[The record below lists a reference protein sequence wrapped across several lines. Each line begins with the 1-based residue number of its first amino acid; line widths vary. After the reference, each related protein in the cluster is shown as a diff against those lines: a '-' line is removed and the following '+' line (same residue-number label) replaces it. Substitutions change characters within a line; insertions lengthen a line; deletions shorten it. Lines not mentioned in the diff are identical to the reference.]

1 MLVDHSPLSCG
12 FLSTYPPT
20 QCGLASFTASLLDAV
35 SGSGASGDVGVVR
48 LVDQAEPPGRPE
60 VVHHHRGGSRSSLD
74 RSIEVLNSYDM
85 VIAQHEYGIYAGP
98 DGAEILDILAG
109 LHVPSIVVLHTVLV
123 HPSVN
128 QRFILEQI
136 CKQADV
142 VITMSRAACRRLLEG
157 YAVDPGRVAVI
168 PHGAHDHRGPAVA
181 GMNRP
186 PTILTW
192 GLLGPG
198 KGIERAL
205 EAVAMLGDLDPQPRY
220 VVAGQTH
227 PKIREQSGESYR
239 RSLLT
244 LAAGMGIAERV
255 VFEDGYRDL
264 ASLGELIR
272 SADVVLLPYDSREQV
287 TSGVLI
293 EAVTTG
299 RPVIATAFPHAVEL
313 LGSGAGLVVPHG
325 QPVPM
330 AAALRR
336 VLTEDG
342 LAGAMAAEAGRMA
355 PDMLWAAVAES
366 YVNLARQLVSDRSS
380 AVA

>member
-1 MLVDHSPLSCG
+1 MPVDQSPLSCG

-20 QCGLASFTASLLDAV
+20 QCGLASFTASLLAAM
-35 SGSGASGDVGVVR
+35 ASTRTTGEVGVVR
-48 LVDQAEPPGRPE
+48 VVEHSEPPGRPE
-60 VVHHHRGGSRSSLD
+60 VVHHHRSGSPSSLE
-74 RSIEVLNSYDM
+74 RTIEVLNSYDT
-85 VIAQHEYGIYAGP
+85 VIVQHEYGIYGGP
-98 DGAEILDILAG
+98 DGDEILDILAG
-109 LHVPSIVVLHTVLV
+109 LHVPTIVVLHTVV
-123 HPSVN
+123 VQPSPN
-128 QRFILEQI
+128 QQFILEQI
-136 CKQADV
+136 AKTADT
-142 VITMSRAACRRLLEG
+142 VITMSRAACRRLLDG
-157 YAVDPGRVAVI
+157 YAVDPSRVMVI
-168 PHGAHDHRGPAVA
+168 PHGAHDYRGP
-181 GMNRP
+181 GRYEDNRT

-205 EAVAMLGDLDPQPRY
+205 EAVTMLDDLDPQPRY

-239 RSLLT
+239 KSLLT
-244 LAAGMGIAERV
+244 LASDLGISGRV

-264 ASLGELIR
+264 ASLGALIR

-299 RPVIATAFPHAVEL
+299 RPVVATAFPHAVEL
-313 LGSGAGLVVPHG
+313 LASGAGMVVPHG
-325 QPVPM
+325 EPVPM

-336 VLTEDG
+336 VLTDG
-342 LAGAMAAEAGRMA
+342 ALASAMATEAGRLA
-355 PDMLWAAVAES
+355 PNMLWSAVAAR
-366 YVNLARQLVSDRSS
+366 YLTLASQLVSGRSS